1 MTPTMEGDSALC
13 DSNQARLCWLSLN
26 EKWRNAIHAQQRCP
40 HFQAITRQA
49 MYMVDDH
56 DASNTGLTLLAASK
70 IVITNEARQ
79 A

>member
-1 MTPTMEGDSALC
+1 
-13 DSNQARLCWLSLN
+13 
-26 EKWRNAIHAQQRCP
+26 
-40 HFQAITRQA
+40 